1 MAKSLPSFRKVRT
14 DLNSTHREELKSVL
28 RIECNHLEGGATDR
42 GSESPDFLAEPDVRR
57 DPLVPSPGQTLEHG
71 KVVDSRGVCEIPIF
85 RPSVVK
91 LVYLRAGPEV

>member
-42 GSESPDFLAEPDVRR
+42 GSESPDFSAEPDVRR
-57 DPLVPSPGQTLEHG
+57 DPLVPSPGE
-71 KVVDSRGVCEIPIF
+71 
-85 RPSVVK
+85 
-91 LVYLRAGPEV
+91 